1 MSKAFLIDYNKC
13 NGCYS
18 CQIACKDEFCDQA
31 WLPYSEAQPELG
43 QFWCKVKDI
52 ERGRV
57 PWVKVS
63 YQVTLCSHCDECA
76 LMKIAPD
83 AVYRRDDG
91 LVIID
96 PEKAKGR
103 EDLVDACP
111 AHAVYWNEA
120 LEIPQK
126 CTGCAHL
133 LDNGW
138 EVPRCV
144 DACST
149 DALLYV
155 DEDEIDKDKA
165 EVWESVSDLSP
176 KVYYYNIPKRFIVG
190 SVFDSVA
197 DEAEIGAEVILKTQM
212 GEEVAK
218 VLTDDF
224 GDFKFDQINPDK
236 YIVEIISDRYQPTSA
251 KANAKDKDVVIDPV
265 DLAKLPVKMN
275 R

>member
-1 MSKAFLIDYNKC
+1 
-13 NGCYS
+13 
-18 CQIACKDEFCDQA
+18 
-31 WLPYSEAQPELG
+31 
-43 QFWCKVKDI
+43 
-52 ERGRV
+52 
-57 PWVKVS
+57 
-63 YQVTLCSHCDECA
+63 
-76 LMKIAPD
+76 MKIASD

-176 KVYYYNIPKRFIVG
+176 KVYYYNTPKRFIVG

-212 GEEVAK
+212 GEEIAK

-224 GDFKFDQINPDK
+224 GDFKFDQINPGK

>member
-1 MSKAFLIDYNKC
+1 MM
-13 NGCYS
+13 
-18 CQIACKDEFCDQA
+18 A
-31 WLPYSEAQPELG
+31 W
-43 QFWCKVKDI
+43 
-52 ERGRV
+52 
-57 PWVKVS
+57 
-63 YQVTLCSHCDECA
+63 
-76 LMKIAPD
+76 
-83 AVYRRDDG
+83 
-91 LVIID
+91 VIID

-103 EDLVDACP
+103 EDLVDA
-111 AHAVYWNEA
+111 AGHMLSTGTRRSRFRKSAR
-120 LEIPQK
+120 
-126 CTGCAHL
+126 GCAHL

-176 KVYYYNIPKRFIVG
+176 KVYYYNTPKRFIVG

-212 GEEVAK
+212 GEEIAK

-224 GDFKFDQINPDK
+224 GDFKFDQINPGK